1 MGVYFYLY
9 LIVDLVHVIQK
20 RRKLVSK
27 AVRRHPTLSRV
38 GGPVEESRNN
48 AESVF
53 QGLEVPNRITG

>member
-38 GGPVEESRNN
+38 G
-48 AESVF
+48 
-53 QGLEVPNRITG
+53 VP